1 LHDAHAAHDAGVKWA
16 PTCVGDWQRIKF
28 EEHEVSHHIKGR
40 LQCFTAVLGLGIL
53 SLQSTCAVAHDHDE
67 NSRRVKRIQGI
78 VVTGTNS
85 AFGKPLFSWGGPYG
99 TFNFPTTFVY
109 NKNGTEPLPLDE
121 NTPPSAILATGVSP
135 EYLFIRGE
143 TPDVVKPEWINVP
156 LRKVP
161 VNIDFDPS
169 LQQKTVLRGLLEA
182 QPAERAQSEPA
193 GDITVGQW
201 KNASGVLTINCAT
214 GRGAE
219 LKMRMQNLIPNRLYS
234 IWATMGLPKPG
245 GGIQNPTLPWPV
257 GGTPSVLM
265 TDDHGDATFKRW
277 IKFCPL
283 DKNATPDP
291 MLTIELLY
299 HANHSIYGAIP
310 APGIMLGLITF
321 PHILFPINVEML
333 EN

>member
-1 LHDAHAAHDAGVKWA
+1 MNYQIRNGL
-16 PTCVGDWQRIKF
+16 QR
-28 EEHEVSHHIKGR
+28 
-40 LQCFTAVLGLGIL
+40 FTAILGL
-53 SLQSTCAVAHDHDE
+53 SLALHSMGAVAHDRDE
-67 NSRRVKRIQGI
+67 NSRRVKRIQGVI
-78 VVTGTNS
+78 VTGTNS
-85 AFGKPLFSWGGPYG
+85 VLGKPLFSWGGPFG
-99 TFNFPTTFVY
+99 AFNFPTTFVY
-109 NKNGTEPLPLDE
+109 NQHGTQPLPLDE
-121 NTPPSAILATGVSP
+121 TTPPSAILATGVSP

-169 LQQKTVLRGLLEA
+169 LTKKTVLRGLLEA
-182 QPAERAQSEPA
+182 DPVERAQSEPA
-193 GDITVGQW
+193 SDITLGQW
-201 KNASGVLTINCAT
+201 MKASGVLTINCA

-219 LKMRMQNLIPNRLYS
+219 LKMRMQSLIPNRLYS
-234 IWATMGLPKPG
+234 IWATMGLPDPG
-245 GGIQNPTLPWPV
+245 SGIENPTIPWPV

-265 TDDHGDATFKRW
+265 TDEHGDATFKRW

-283 DKNATPDP
+283 DKRATRDP

-321 PHILFPINVEML
+321 PHVLFPINVEL
-333 EN
+333 LDN